1 MWHFFWPQ
9 VISVYIPHSC
19 IQDYGYR
26 NVQFFQGFCHLS
38 PENRK
43 RKGLIQ
49 SVRASG
55 RMQGRTLRQR
65 SLTQRSQAATRS
77 HKQRSVSSL
86 PQPFPAPWGRLW
98 STSELGFSEKNTGGV
113 SERPKCCVYE
123 EFDCIF
129 FILFFELLRFSFFLT
144 SWPSFFCLIT
154 RLKRY

>member
-1 MWHFFWPQ
+1 M
-9 VISVYIPHSC
+9 YIPHSC

-26 NVQFFQGFCHLS
+26 NVEFFQGFCHLS

-55 RMQGRTLRQR
+55 RMQGHPLRQC
-65 SLTQRSQAATRS
+65 SLTQLSQAATRS

-98 STSELGFSEKNTGGV
+98 STSESGFSEKNNGDVG
-113 SERPKCCVYE
+113 ERPKCCVYE
-123 EFDCIF
+123 VFGCFIF
-129 FILFFELLRFSFFLT
+129 KYFICAGLLWFSLFLA
-144 SWPSFFCLIT
+144 SWPSFFFLIN
-154 RLKRY
+154 RLEILKSK